1 MIVLVGKQR
10 IFSSCHRVALPGDTG
25 ETLDRGAAP
34 PFPPFPRLAAAGGA
48 AGEVHA
54 GSCEGGGGA
63 LAASPR
69 PWGASGSG
77 AAAPLGE
84 AVAPSQPA
92 SFAGVLWP
100 AASTTRVVRRRR
112 VAAAARRSPLLVRSE
127 GGSFPLSSSSPPLL
141 ACLPP
146 SAGMMW
152 VGDWWSGFG
161 PRETVG
167 RRGRPGSS
175 DVPDA
180 VSSLEVLQR
189 PFPFPPLFLLPGES
203 PKSGLDWAVTARC
216 ASCSSLGA
224 PPGEGCVQVRGSR
237 SELGWLGWSGDGG
250 VTRFGMAVGVRLPG
264 NASRWPVGSLD
275 ASAAFFSSCTWWFS
289 CSSQAF

>member
-1 MIVLVGKQR
+1 
-10 IFSSCHRVALPGDTG
+10 
-25 ETLDRGAAP
+25 
-34 PFPPFPRLAAAGGA
+34 
-48 AGEVHA
+48 
-54 GSCEGGGGA
+54 
-63 LAASPR
+63 
-69 PWGASGSG
+69 
-77 AAAPLGE
+77 
-84 AVAPSQPA
+84 
-92 SFAGVLWP
+92 
-100 AASTTRVVRRRR
+100 
-112 VAAAARRSPLLVRSE
+112 
-127 GGSFPLSSSSPPLL
+127 
-141 ACLPP
+141 
-146 SAGMMW
+146 MMW
-152 VGDWWSGFG
+152 VGDRWSGFG

-250 VTRFGMAVGVRLPG
+250 VTRFGMAVGV
-264 NASRWPVGSLD
+264 PVGCLAMLLGGLSVYLMPLLP
-275 ASAAFFSSCTWWFS
+275 FFSSCTWWFS